1 MDKVL
6 IIDDDELLVKGLRLS
21 LMQNGFTVDV
31 AYDGKTGLEM
41 AKRNQHDIVILDL
54 MLPEMDGLSV
64 CRGIREVSNVPLIML
79 TAKDEEVDK
88 IVGIEIGADDYV
100 TKPFNTRELIARMR
114 ALLRRS
120 RNNYEKKRN
129 VLEYGDLRIDPGS
142 RRVFLNGNEIELTA
156 KEYDIL
162 YLLASNPG
170 TVFTKDQILD
180 QVWGYDF
187 NGDIKTLNVYIS
199 KLREKLGDSTV
210 EPRYIVTKWGSGYY
224 FKG

>member
-1 MDKVL
+1 ML

-21 LMQNGFTVDV
+21 LMQNGFEVDV

-41 AKRNQHDIVILDL
+41 ARRNQHDIVILDL

-79 TAKDEEVDK
+79 TAKGEDVDR

-120 RNNYEKKRN
+120 RNSYEKKRN
-129 VLEYGDLRIDPGS
+129 VLEYGDLKIDPSS
-142 RRVFLNGNEIELTA
+142 RRVFLNGSEVELTA

-199 KLREKLGDSTV
+199 KLREKLGDSTS
-210 EPRYIVTKWGSGYY
+210 EPKYIVTKWGSGYY